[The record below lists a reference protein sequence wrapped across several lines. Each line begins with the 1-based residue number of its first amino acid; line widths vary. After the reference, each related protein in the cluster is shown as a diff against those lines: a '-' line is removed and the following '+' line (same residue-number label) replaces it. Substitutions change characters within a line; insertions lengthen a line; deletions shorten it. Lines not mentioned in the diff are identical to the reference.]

1 MEAKNLIQIGSG
13 DRLQFICDFYDY
25 NGNYR
30 DSYKIGNP
38 LVLGDEIEIANTPV
52 GTLENCRVTFCF
64 TDLYQQK
71 YWTPAL

>member
-30 DSYKIGNP
+30 DSYEICNP